1 MLFEQIEDGRGLT
14 LTTAERVDM
23 TLTALEQ
30 ITDWAT
36 WRHVVF
42 STGFRSVRGRA
53 LRRAD
58 EYARL
63 MRGYSAKYTEL
74 VRTFGMPIPSHA
86 SDGASVAF
94 GQGN

>member
-1 MLFEQIEDGRGLT
+1 VLFDLAEDGKGLT

-53 LRRAD
+53 RKMLISGRPPALATSTRA
-58 EYARL
+58 R
-63 MRGYSAKYTEL
+63 SW
-74 VRTFGMPIPSHA
+74 
-86 SDGASVAF
+86 
-94 GQGN
+94 